1 MKKLV
6 YNDGL
11 NNLCLKKCLTK
22 LIYVLLA
29 FNSRIGC
36 LTLLRKVYFLC
47 LSGIVYKCLFASYM
61 QPGNL
66 LKWHGMRFVI
76 SLPEKREQLQK
87 ERLANAEAK
96 VEQQSAAT
104 ESNNTDSE
112 MEIFDMCCSKE

>member
-1 MKKLV
+1 
-6 YNDGL
+6 
-11 NNLCLKKCLTK
+11 
-22 LIYVLLA
+22 
-29 FNSRIGC
+29 
-36 LTLLRKVYFLC
+36 
-47 LSGIVYKCLFASYM
+47 M